1 MGRPLHTPQTE
12 REREGEEGREERVS
26 RGRMAEEEG
35 KPNIPEIVAKIE
47 GRGNGIKTNISN
59 CVEVSRAI
67 KRHPAYL
74 CKYLGVELGAQSTY
88 DHDSGYAIVTG
99 AQDPAILQDV
109 FKKYIREYVT
119 CGKCK
124 GLQTKLSVDKKQK
137 VVMKCKGCGE
147 KTKVDQTHKVV
158 KEIIKYPPG
167 TENEKK
173 EKGAKKDGKKSRRKA
188 LKEEGGGMVLSD
200 DEEDEDA
207 AEAAAGEPKPAKEAE
222 DEDEEAKAARRKKEK
237 EEKKAKK
244 AAKAAKA
251 AAKEAK
257 KAGKDR
263 KETLA
268 KEGGGGARPMTPAET
283 GGAESADAPAPEP
296 EPAGASGN
304 VAEKLREA
312 IAADG
317 IAIAAG
323 WFNGVAATMPL
334 ETALSTAFST
344 VFTPDDMLKQVK
356 LSKRLFAKLCANKE
370 GQAILFNLTVAF
382 AKEHEPV
389 MTKLG
394 HHFKALYDE
403 DLIEEEVLMAC
414 YGKLEAESEERKAA
428 KSFIEWLSTADDDE
442 SSEEEDS
449 DEDSD

>member
-1 MGRPLHTPQTE
+1 M
-12 REREGEEGREERVS
+12 
-26 RGRMAEEEG
+26 MAAAATAAEDG
-35 KPNIPEIVAKIE
+35 KPAIPEIVAKIE
-47 GRGNGIKTNISN
+47 GRGNGIKTNVSN
-59 CVEVSRAI
+59 CVEVSRII

-74 CKYLGVELGAQSTY
+74 CKYMGVELGAQSTY

-109 FKKYIREYVT
+109 FKKYIREFVT

-124 GLQTKLSVDKKQK
+124 GLQTKLSIDKKQK
-137 VVMKCKGCGE
+137 VIMKCKGCGE
-147 KTKVDQTHKVV
+147 KTKLDQTHKVI
-158 KEIIKYPPG
+158 KEILKYPPG

-173 EKGAKKDGKKSRRKA
+173 EKAGKKEGKKSRRKA
-188 LKEEGGGMVLSD
+188 LKEDGSAALAED
-200 DEEDEDA
+200 DEEDE
-207 AEAAAGEPKPAKEAE
+207 GEEGSVEEKKPAQDVAE
-222 DEDEEAKAARRKKEK
+222 EDEEAKAARRKKEK

-268 KEGGGGARPMTPAET
+268 KEGSAERPMTPADP
-283 GGAESADAPAPEP
+283 GADPAAAPEP
-296 EPAGASGN
+296 EPAGAASAN

-312 IAADG
+312 IDADG
-317 IAIAAG
+317 VAIAAG
-323 WFNGVAATMPL
+323 WFNGVAADMPL

-344 VFTPDDMLKQVK
+344 VFTAEAMMKEVK
-356 LSKRLFAKLCANKE
+356 LCKRLFAKLCEKKE
-370 GQAILFNLTVAF
+370 GQAIMFDLTVAF
-382 AKEHEPV
+382 AKENEPV

-403 DLIEEEVLMAC
+403 DLIEEAVLIEC
-414 YGKLEAESEERKAA
+414 YGKLDAQSDESKAA
-428 KSFIEWLSTADDDE
+428 KSFIEWLSTADDDD

-449 DEDSD
+449 DEESD